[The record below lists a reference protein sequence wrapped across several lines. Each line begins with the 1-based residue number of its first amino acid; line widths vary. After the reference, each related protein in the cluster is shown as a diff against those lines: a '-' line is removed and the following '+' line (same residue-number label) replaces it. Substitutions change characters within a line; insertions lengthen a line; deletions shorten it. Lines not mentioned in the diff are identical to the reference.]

1 MTGSDL
7 IAVNS
12 LPCLSK
18 IRFVASELLNELE
31 APSLV
36 LDPDPSDI
44 GFEDGRQRAVKYL
57 CKSPK
62 AFITDKKGG
71 G

>member
-1 MTGSDL
+1 MSGPDEV
-7 IAVNS
+7 AVNS

-36 LDPDPSDI
+36 LDPDPNDL

-57 CKSPK
+57 CK
-62 AFITDKKGG
+62 
-71 G
+71 